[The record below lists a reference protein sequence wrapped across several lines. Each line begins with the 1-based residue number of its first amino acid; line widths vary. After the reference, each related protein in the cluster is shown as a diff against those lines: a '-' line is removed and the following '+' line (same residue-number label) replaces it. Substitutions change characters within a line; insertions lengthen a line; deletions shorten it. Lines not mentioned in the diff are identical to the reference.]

1 MKGDFSDSTFT
12 KRRYSGV
19 RVQQGRVRLD
29 ADWNEK
35 LDLRVH
41 ENIVYLEVWE
51 REVRAT
57 EDDSL
62 GSVAAGGPD
71 TNAREG
77 KLKES
82 EEWCVRLSR
91 EVAKT
96 GSASCKVQFAL
107 GSVNHAL
114 RRNLF
119 LPESEVSV
127 DGVLWRRVSSFSDA
141 DPTDM
146 VYVLHQDTNPSG
158 SSRIEFGDGKHGAS
172 PAAGARVTVGY
183 RLGGGR
189 DGNMPKRRNKSNQT

>member
-19 RVQQGRVRLD
+19 QLQQGRVQLD

-41 ENIVYLEVWE
+41 KDIVCLDVWE
-51 REVRAT
+51 REVRET

-62 GSVAAGGPD
+62 ESVADGGPD
-71 TNAREG
+71 TSSREG
-77 KLKES
+77 KRKES
-82 EEWCVRLSR
+82 EEWCMRQTR

-96 GSASCKVQFAL
+96 GGASSKVQFAL
-107 GSVNHAL
+107 GSVDFAFS
-114 RRNLF
+114 RNLL
-119 LPESEVSV
+119 LPEPEVSL
-127 DGVLWRRVSSFSDA
+127 DGVIWRRVSSFSDA
-141 DPTDM
+141 DSTDM
-146 VYVLHQDTNPSG
+146 VYVLRQDIDQSG
-158 SSRIEFGDGKHGAS
+158 SSRIEFGDGEHGAK

-189 DGNMPKRRNKSNQT
+189 NGNMP

>member
-12 KRRYSGV
+12 KRRYNGV
-19 RVQQGRVRLD
+19 QVQQGRVQLD

-41 ENIVYLEVWE
+41 KDIVCLDVWE

-71 TNAREG
+71 TSSREG
-77 KLKES
+77 KRKES
-82 EEWCVRLSR
+82 EDWCIRLTR
-91 EVAKT
+91 EVAKR
-96 GSASCKVQFAL
+96 GSASSKVQFAL
-107 GSVNHAL
+107 GSVDLAFS
-114 RRNLF
+114 RNLF

-146 VYVLHQDTNPSG
+146 VYVLHQDTDPSG

-189 DGNMPKRRNKSNQT
+189 DGDVP